1 MINANTR
8 TGAPADIRAAITDLR
23 STARRRIDAAPRP
36 VEIYVWMV
44 LGGFLGSFGVVVRDT
59 VQAVATNVPRP
70 PGAMMAAVAGSMVS
84 AFVLVPVVVMAL
96 AVPTWLLCR
105 ACGGTGSLRD
115 TQAAAGW
122 AALLA
127 SMLYLGGSLLAA
139 GVLLLSEPTATLPRA
154 LVELLLFVIGVRVW
168 AICIA
173 QAHGFASHRALFWG
187 ALGLVGAVIGLL
199 GWSAMG
205 GVA

>member
-1 MINANTR
+1 MPNTSTE
-8 TGAPADIRAAITDLR
+8 TGALADIRAAITDLR
-23 STARRRIDAAPRP
+23 GTARRRIGSAPRP

-44 LGGFLGSFGVVVRDT
+44 LGGFLGSFGVVIRDT
-59 VQAVATNVPRP
+59 AQALATNLPRP
-70 PGAMMAAVAGSMVS
+70 PGAMVAAVAGSMVS
-84 AFVLVPVVVMAL
+84 AFILVPVAVMAL

-105 ACGGTGSLRD
+105 RCGGTGSLRD

-127 SMLYLGGSLLAA
+127 SMLYLGGSLLTA
-139 GVLLLSEPTATLPRA
+139 GILLLSEPAATLPRA

-168 AICIA
+168 AICVA

-187 ALGLVGAVIGLL
+187 ALGLAGTVIGFL